1 VGSTLDVAKA
11 RDQLQRAM
19 TDGAGVVRSAGS
31 LATAGATVAAVGEA
45 LGGSAPSDRARGE
58 LANLVT
64 AATSVLASATLRTE
78 TRGAHA
84 RSDFPHASD
93 AWRCRIVDGGPAGE
107 MVLAWTPTEPGGP
120 DGPPRP

>member
-1 VGSTLDVAKA
+1 MPSKVHDLDALLDTAVQGIGGVQRTGQREMVHAVAEA
-11 RDQLQRAM
+11 
-19 TDGAGVVRSAGS
+19 
-31 LATAGATVAAVGEA
+31 VAASGP
-45 LGGSAPSDRARGE
+45 LDRARGE

-93 AWRCRIVDGGPAGE
+93 AWRCRIVDGGPAGTT
-107 MVLAWTPTEPGGP
+107 VLAGTPNEPTGP
-120 DGPPRP
+120 DGPARP